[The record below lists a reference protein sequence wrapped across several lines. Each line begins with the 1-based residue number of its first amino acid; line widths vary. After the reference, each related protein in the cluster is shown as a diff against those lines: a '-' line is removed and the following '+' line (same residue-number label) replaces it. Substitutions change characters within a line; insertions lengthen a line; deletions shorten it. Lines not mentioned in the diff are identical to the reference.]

1 MLNKQTFTSV
11 FDNNAK
17 AYHRYRPKCPI
28 HIIDQLRLRTHLAPA
43 SRILEIGCG
52 TGQLTLDLAKWQHS
66 LVAVEKGSQLAAIAK
81 VNMRPY
87 PKAEV
92 ITADFEEWMDEDQK
106 FDLVVACQSFH
117 WIEAQLGIQKVHHL
131 LKPGGKFALIW
142 HLDTSQNTIFWKQST
157 PIYQSFFP
165 RKSGHQPLT
174 SQASKFQSLL
184 ADSKLFGEVQRYEY
198 PWEITYSKE
207 DYLGLLS
214 TFSLQ
219 GSLPP
224 VVQQEFFQQ
233 ISSLIEKSGGSVTR
247 YQNSVMLVVEK
258 TVT

>member
-11 FDNNAK
+11 FDNNAQ
-17 AYHRYRPKCPI
+17 AYHKYRPKCPI
-28 HIIDQLRLRTHLAPA
+28 HILDQLRPA
-43 SRILEIGCG
+43 ANLVEDSSILEIGCG
-52 TGQLTLDLAKWQHS
+52 TGQLTLDMAKWQHAI
-66 LVAVEKGSQLAAIAK
+66 VAIEKGAQLAALAK

-87 PKAEV
+87 PKV
-92 ITADFEEWMDEDQK
+92 QVVTADFEEWIDEDQK

-117 WIEAQLGIQKVHHL
+117 WIEAELGIEKVHSHL
-131 LKPGGKFALIW
+131 NPSGKFALIW
-142 HLDTSQNTIFWKQST
+142 HLDTSQNTSFWQKSS

-174 SQASKFQSLL
+174 SQADKFQQLL
-184 ADSKLFGEVQRYEY
+184 ADSELFGEVQRYEY
-198 PWEITYSKE
+198 PWEITYSKA

-224 VVQQEFFQQ
+224 LVQQEFFQQ
-233 ISSLIEKSGGSVTR
+233 IGSLIENAGGSVTR

-258 TVT
+258 AVT